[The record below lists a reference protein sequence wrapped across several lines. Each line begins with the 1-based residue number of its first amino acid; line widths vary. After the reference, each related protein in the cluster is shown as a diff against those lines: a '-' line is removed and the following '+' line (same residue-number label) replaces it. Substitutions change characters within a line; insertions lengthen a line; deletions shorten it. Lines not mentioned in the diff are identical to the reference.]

1 MRKSCI
7 FRLSLVFFFLCFSVV
22 HGTGPGLEMNINQQ
36 EMTIHETFNIEIT
49 AKDIDGIAGGDILL
63 YYDHEKLKLIS
74 KKIELADEDMV
85 DFQRAITNIGDRLGE
100 VRFIFALKKDKPLLE
115 GTERA
120 LSTLIFEAIGTGDAE
135 ISLAPASQLVKE
147 NVNEAGIY
155 YSYMNPWLAAPMEIH
170 IESLPQE
177 IPSEES
183 GDDAE
188 DEDEPSD
195 DSTENPSPPPIEE
208 PDEETGDPPND
219 DVDEEPNDTPPD
231 VPSDEPEDNPSGDSN
246 DDTSDKDGSSPIGS
260 VEDNGGFQDNPGN
273 DGDKIQLESLDI
285 HSIVQE
291 GLKLCSQIYWLD
303 NPQMILEITIPFEGE
318 DLDKDRLGIYYYHE
332 EKKKWIYLG
341 GEIHGNTLT
350 VGPISNNI
358 NFNRLAVLE
367 DRTYPAFTDIAGE
380 DRELELIKILTLG
393 IMRGYEDITLRL
405 DDVMSREEWTT
416 AWIRALDVPLKED
429 NMASGSMN
437 VPHWARD
444 YVKTAAELL
453 KDESFMGNGNLSLE
467 EAAAVLES
475 AMKRIHGPVKFTLPE
490 VESDALL
497 TRRQAVS
504 LLAEALRYL
513 KI

>member
-1 MRKSCI
+1 MRKRCI
-7 FRLSLVFFFLCFSVV
+7 FSLSLVFFFLYFSIVY
-22 HGTGPGLEMNINQQ
+22 GTGPGLEMNINLQ

-74 KKIELADEDMV
+74 KKIELPDEDMV
-85 DFQRAITNIGDRLGE
+85 DFQRSITRIGDRLGE
-100 VRFIFALKKDKPLLE
+100 VRFVFALKKDKPLLE
-115 GTERA
+115 GAERA
-120 LSTLIFEAIGTGDAE
+120 LGTLSFEAIGTGDVE
-135 ISLAPASQLVKE
+135 ITLAPASQLVKE
-147 NVNEAGIY
+147 SVIETGIE
-155 YSYMNPWLAAPMEIH
+155 YSYINPWLAPPMEIH

-177 IPSEES
+177 IPN
-183 GDDAE
+183 E
-188 DEDEPSD
+188 DP
-195 DSTENPSPPPIEE
+195 TPPPVEE
-208 PDEETGDPPND
+208 PDDESDEEPGDPPND

-231 VPSDEPEDNPSGDSN
+231 VPRDEPEDNPSGDPN
-246 DDTSDKDGSSPIGS
+246 DDTSDKDGSLPIGS
-260 VEDNGGFQDNPGN
+260 VEDDEGFQDNPGN
-273 DGDKIQLESLDI
+273 YGDKNQLDTLDI

-303 NPQMILEITIPFEGE
+303 TPQMILEITIPFEGE
-318 DLDKDRLGIYYYHE
+318 DLDTNRLGIYYFHE

-350 VGPISNNI
+350 VGPISKNI

-367 DRTYPAFTDIAGE
+367 DRTYPAFTDIAGK
-380 DRELELIKILTLG
+380 DMELDLIKILTLG

-416 AWIRALDVPLKED
+416 AWIRALDVPLSED

-437 VPHWARD
+437 VPPWARD

-453 KDESFMGNGNLSLE
+453 EDESLMGNGNLSLE

-475 AMKRIHGPVKFTLPE
+475 TMKRIHGPVKFTLPE